1 MSRIF
6 PRLLLLSVIFL
17 IFGLLSFDALAG
29 GSKLG
34 LDDPPANQAQAQPTT
49 SDNPLVNAAN
59 GTQAPPP
66 REPGPLG
73 FEALTILGRLLLAG
87 GLSSIVA
94 FRPRQ
99 DVPLF
104 KRSLF

>member
-6 PRLLLLSVIFL
+6 PGLLLLSVIFL

-34 LDDPPANQAQAQPTT
+34 LDDPPANQAQAQPQPTT

-59 GTQAPPP
+59 GTQASPP

-73 FEALTILGRLLLAG
+73 FEALTILGRLLLAV
-87 GLSSIVA
+87 GLSSILA
-94 FRPRQ
+94 FRLRQ
-99 DVPLF
+99 DVP
-104 KRSLF
+104 